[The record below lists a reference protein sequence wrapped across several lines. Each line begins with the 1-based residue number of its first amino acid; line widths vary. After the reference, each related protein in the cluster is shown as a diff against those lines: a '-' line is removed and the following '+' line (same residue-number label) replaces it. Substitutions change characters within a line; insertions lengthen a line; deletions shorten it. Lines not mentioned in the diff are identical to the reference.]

1 MQEWFETVSGK
12 FVMAF
17 VEGDRWKLYL
27 KGLGVTI
34 EIAFFC
40 GGAGALD
47 RHVGGADAAFR
58 KAQWQKDTVVEACRS
73 LY

>member
-34 EIAFFC
+34 EIAFFAAVL
-40 GGAGALD
+40 GLLIGTLVALM
-47 RHVGGADAAFR
+47 RFP
-58 KAQWQKDTVVEACRS
+58 
-73 LY
+73 